1 MSSVYYV
8 HLGSHFL
15 YLTRIPLVKVLQLER
30 VVTHMGLFC
39 CEAESLPHLLPV
51 HVQLRG
57 RLLQE
62 LLSVNDDLSDALEF
76 LLEYL
81 FHLLLDELLKLA
93 FLQKR
98 LFVCL
103 LLWNRSDAVL
113 LVQNYIYLSVHFLLC
128 GIIFSSTNWFALYN
142 LIGGRCMVIWTN
154 FFSIIC
160 YFNIISWQI
169 PIHVDGVAEP
179 STSTWRNDERLYLQ
193 NRLEFTKFPK
203 LSDSI
208 CI

>member
-1 MSSVYYV
+1 MELLIQKLLDGLHTLVSSVYNV
-8 HLGSHFL
+8 HLSPHFL

-81 FHLLLDELLKLA
+81 FHLLLDELIKLA

-98 LFVCL
+98 LFEYML
-103 LLWNRSDAVL
+103 L
-113 LVQNYIYLSVHFLLC
+113 
-128 GIIFSSTNWFALYN
+128 
-142 LIGGRCMVIWTN
+142 
-154 FFSIIC
+154 
-160 YFNIISWQI
+160 
-169 PIHVDGVAEP
+169 
-179 STSTWRNDERLYLQ
+179 
-193 NRLEFTKFPK
+193 
-203 LSDSI
+203 
-208 CI
+208 